1 MVESLTELLKAANL
15 FQLDRLLKMCEVE
28 LARCVRKTSVANIL
42 AVADLHNAKQ
52 LRRAGIAFVQKN
64 SRSIRPE
71 TLETL
76 PKGLLVEIIRSPTRG
91 EHRPT
96 FGAP

>member
-1 MVESLTELLKAANL
+1 MRES
-15 FQLDRLLKMCEVE
+15 
-28 LARCVRKTSVANIL
+28 SVANIL

-52 LRRAGIAFVQKN
+52 LRRAGIAFVQKH
-64 SRSIRPE
+64 SRSIPKD

-76 PKGLLVEIIRSPTRG
+76 PNRLLVEIIRSPPRG

-96 FGAP
+96 FGAL